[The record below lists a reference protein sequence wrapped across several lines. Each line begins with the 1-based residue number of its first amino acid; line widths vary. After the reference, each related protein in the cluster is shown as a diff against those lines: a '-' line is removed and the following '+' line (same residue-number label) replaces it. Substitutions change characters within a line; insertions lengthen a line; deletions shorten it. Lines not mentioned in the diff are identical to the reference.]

1 MLLHSQKFLFSS
13 KALISSKQNLQTS
26 SRMYR
31 DQLARMLRLRLY
43 RTKLQPMEGRLRRKW
58 SKPKKL
64 MLASAIGAA
73 SLTVGTIA
81 SQESSIGPIY
91 EFENTSDYDLPMDY
105 NIQAMEHYFNSRPM
119 EIMQRTGGILSEIVP
134 YFSRLLIWEHLIR
147 RKIKDHEGLQK
158 KYAVEL
164 REMLTRL
171 GPCFIKLGQAVSI
184 RPDVLP
190 SAFLF
195 ELQKLC
201 DAVPSFPTK
210 DAIEVIES
218 ELGVKVSDIFE
229 GFDPEEGPIAA
240 ASLGQV
246 YRVKLVDNDKV
257 VAVKVQRPDMHHY
270 VLRDIYIMRFISR
283 TFQWIKTT
291 FTYQRPFD
299 VALLDTFAR
308 ATLKELDYINEASN
322 QRRCKEDLEPRMKNR
337 IYVPEVYEKYTTRKV
352 LVSEWI
358 EGAQLAKSPPDV
370 INRLIPVGV
379 ECFLI
384 QLLETGFFHADP
396 HPGNLLVTP
405 DGKLALID
413 FGLMADVPIQDTKTM
428 TKTIVHLMQG
438 DVPGLVQDA
447 IELGFLPEDVDKES
461 LTPTLQKV
469 FDSAQ
474 LALTD
479 QVKQGLTF
487 KAVQGRRKQFWAVSF
502 DLNKIF
508 YLYPFLVPEYFA
520 LITRA
525 MIVLEGIAVTGDPD
539 FDLFRSAYPYSL
551 KRAVSLFGYTG
562 VVKIAK
568 EASAKMMEIGIHGLG
583 EEGEQV
589 LRNLK

>member
-1 MLLHSQKFLFSS
+1 
-13 KALISSKQNLQTS
+13 
-26 SRMYR
+26 MYR

-589 LRNLK
+589 LINLK

>member
-1 MLLHSQKFLFSS
+1 MLHSQKFLFSS
-13 KALISSKQNLQTS
+13 KTLISSKQNLQTS

-43 RTKLQPMEGRLRRKW
+43 RSKLQPFEGRSRKKW
-58 SKPKKL
+58 SKSKKL
-64 MLASAIGAA
+64 VFASAIGAT
-73 SLTVGTIA
+73 SLTVGGLA
-81 SQESSIGPIY
+81 SQDSSIGPIY
-91 EFENTSDYDLPMDY
+91 EFENTADYDLPMDY
-105 NIQAMEHYFNSRPM
+105 NIQAMQHYFNSRPL
-119 EIMQRTGGILSEIVP
+119 EIMQRTFGILSEIVP
-134 YFSRLLIWEHLIR
+134 YFSRLFIWEHLIR
-147 RKIKDHEGLQK
+147 RKIKTHEGLQK

-184 RPDVLP
+184 RPDILP

-218 ELGVKVSDIFE
+218 ELGVKVTDIFE
-229 GFDPEEGPIAA
+229 GLDPEEGPIAA

-246 YRVKLVDNDKV
+246 YRVKLTENDKV

-299 VALLDTFAR
+299 VALLDTFAN

-322 QRRCKEDLEPRMKNR
+322 QRKCKEELEPRLKDK
-337 IYVPEVYEKYTTRKV
+337 IYVPEVYGKYTTRKV
-352 LVSEWI
+352 LVTEWI

-405 DGKLALID
+405 EGKLALID

-447 IELGFLPEDVDKES
+447 IELGFLPENVDKDS
-461 LTPTLQKV
+461 LTPVLQKV

-487 KAVQGRRKQFWAVSF
+487 KAIQGRRKQFWAVSF

-525 MIVLEGIAVTGDPD
+525 MIVLEGIAVTGDPE

-551 KRAVSLFGYTG
+551 KRAISLFGYTG

-568 EASAKMMEIGIHGLG
+568 EASAKMMEMGIQGLG

-589 LRNLK
+589 LENLK